1 MNKAANA
8 YFQTKVSTTDQ
19 GQLLLMLYD
28 GALRYLQQARDKMLA
43 KDFAGKGIL
52 ISKVIDI
59 VNELSASLNMEK
71 GGSLA
76 TNLNNLYILC
86 TARLLQA
93 NLKMN
98 IESLDSVVQILSGLR
113 GAYAQIIETPEARK
127 AAAEIAGRMQP
138 AGSVTKKAQ
147 PIMQGAAAAVPR
159 THAQAVYGRNAMRAN
174 PAAAPTA
181 PAGAPA
187 AAPAGAPAAPAA
199 APAAP
204 HAAPAAAAQAA
215 QQAAP
220 QAAQPQRAHVQQFA
234 APQPQAAAPAAGVQP
249 PLGAPAMPR
258 GMRLPGAYARG

>member
-98 IESLDSVVQILSGLR
+98 VESLDSVVQILSGLR

-147 PIMQGAAAAVPR
+147 PIMQGATAAVPR

-174 PAAAPTA
+174 PAAATAA
-181 PAGAPA
+181 PAAAAA
-187 AAPAGAPAAPAA
+187 AAPAGAPAPQQA

-204 HAAPAAAAQAA
+204 QAA
-215 QQAAP
+215 VPQAPQQAAP

-234 APQPQAAAPAAGVQP
+234 APQPQPAAPAAGAQA

>member
-147 PIMQGAAAAVPR
+147 PIMQGTAAAVPR
-159 THAQAVYGRNAMRAN
+159 SHAQAVYGRNAIRPN
-174 PAAAPTA
+174 
-181 PAGAPA
+181 
-187 AAPAGAPAAPAA
+187 PAA

-204 HAAPAAAAQAA
+204 APAQPAPQAAPAAPQAAPQAA
-215 QQAAP
+215 QQPTP

-234 APQPQAAAPAAGVQP
+234 APQAQGVAPGAGIQA
-249 PLGAPAMPR
+249 PLGAPGMPR

>member
-43 KDFAGKGIL
+43 RDFAGKGIL

-76 TNLNNLYILC
+76 VNLNNLYVLC

-98 IESLDSVVQILSGLR
+98 VDSLDSVVQILSGLR

-138 AGSVTKKAQ
+138 AGSMPKTAQ
-147 PIMQGAAAAVPR
+147 PLMQSAAAAVPR
-159 THAQAVYGRNAMRAN
+159 GHAQAVYGRNAMRAQ
-174 PAAAPTA
+174 PA
-181 PAGAPA
+181 
-187 AAPAGAPAAPAA
+187 APAAPAA
-199 APAAP
+199 SSGMAADTG
-204 HAAPAAAAQAA
+204 AAKAAQTG
-215 QQAAP
+215 QDQ
-220 QAAQPQRAHVQQFA
+220 QPQRAHVQQFA
-234 APQPQAAAPAAGVQP
+234 PQMPQTPQAAGMGQP
-249 PLGAPAMPR
+249 MPGMPR
-258 GMRLPGAYARG
+258 GMRLPGAYARGGNA

>member
-59 VNELSASLNMEK
+59 VNELSSSLNMEK

-76 TNLNNLYILC
+76 VNLNNLYILC

-98 IESLDSVVQILSGLR
+98 VDSLDSVVQILSGLR
-113 GAYAQIIETPEARK
+113 GAYAQIIDTPEARK
-127 AAAEIAGRMQP
+127 TAAEIAGRMQP
-138 AGSVTKKAQ
+138 VGSVSKTAQ
-147 PIMQGAAAAVPR
+147 PLMQNATASVPR
-159 THAQAVYGRNAMRAN
+159 THAQAVYGRNAMRDQT
-174 PAAAPTA
+174 PATPESPAPDGNAAM
-181 PAGAPA
+181 
-187 AAPAGAPAAPAA
+187 
-199 APAAP
+199 
-204 HAAPAAAAQAA
+204 Q
-215 QQAAP
+215 AP
-220 QAAQPQRAHVQQFA
+220 QAAQAPRAHVQQFA
-234 APQPQAAAPAAGVQP
+234 ATQMQAPPAEAGGSAQNQQAESA
-249 PLGAPAMPR
+249 LPR
-258 GMRLPGAYARG
+258 NVRLPGAYARG